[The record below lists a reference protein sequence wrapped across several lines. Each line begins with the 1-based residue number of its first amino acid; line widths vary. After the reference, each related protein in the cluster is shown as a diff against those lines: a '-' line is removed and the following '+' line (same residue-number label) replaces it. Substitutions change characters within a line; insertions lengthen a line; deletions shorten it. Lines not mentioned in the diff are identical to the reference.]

1 MSMLFEDVS
10 VSKEPT
16 VLAGLHRKVKK
27 FISEWKSTNV
37 RPGKVGAPQRIQGG
51 STNEQH
57 PDRLSSRS

>member
-37 RPGKVGAPQRIQGG
+37 RPGKVGAPQRIQG
-51 STNEQH
+51 Q
-57 PDRLSSRS
+57 LYQ